1 LLKLF
6 EEQIPQ
12 AWQEKRQYS
21 LFKAGFGRCPK
32 CSGTEN
38 HMDHFSLSVGNPFD
52 HENMLSS
59 LKALKRELIQRKY
72 KSAGNLVHMPAA
84 SNKVD
89 LPMSPHP

>member
-1 LLKLF
+1 LVKLF
-6 EEQIPQ
+6 EEQIPL
-12 AWQEKRQYS
+12 AWEEKRQYC

-59 LKALKRELIQRKY
+59 LKALKRELIQSKD
-72 KSAGNLVHMPAA
+72 KSGGHQFHMPAA
-84 SNKVD
+84 
-89 LPMSPHP
+89 